1 MPLKIIR
8 HIPNAISGIIRRMQG
23 GRDAPRLY
31 PKLSAILAPDYLARI
46 ARADE
51 DLLAISLLNSPMSEF
66 WEEFEKQSNSDLSA
80 FSHLRFR
87 SLFSGKLDKRK
98 IQAEP
103 NALRLAVI
111 QIISACTESGKTP
124 IFVIAS
130 EKGWLERIVQKV
142 CIALEVGIV
151 EVDSLANKA
160 ALTADASHRG
170 PLVFSTYCDWLP
182 LLGERANGNSLIA
195 IRNVCFLAGLP
206 VDDGAFVLIRHPSLI
221 DANIWNDILSRA
233 VEDANKRRKSLVIFD
248 NSVEEEILQT
258 VAKSISKSRFVS
270 LMRGK
275 LSATHLIEMLLTTKR
290 TILAR
295 PTLAEEFE
303 DDTDVSYLARALEL
317 SQRYL
322 NNIRRFEHGVANRQA
337 LHNWVSNLGTWD
349 SGRDIGNHY
358 RSRLLAGSL
367 NAPLALTASKEN
379 QIVQEGYQKYL
390 LPAFDAKD
398 RVTAGGSSFAN
409 LAPAFA
415 FLQWGASESGR
426 NLNLYKNASAVGG
439 PLFFIE
445 DGFIRSVE
453 IGLGGNPGLSFL
465 IDDMNPYYDAR
476 RWSRIE
482 AMLAS
487 DWKISP
493 TQLTQSQAALA
504 EIKSK
509 RISKYNHAPDVA
521 PKWAN
526 AARKKVLLVDQRLGD
541 QSVPSGLGTED
552 SFRQMVMDAVMRD
565 DDALVVLKRHPDGTI
580 GGKGSYFS
588 REILGGLLD
597 HPNILIHDGESNP
610 YALFDCVDEVS
621 VVTSGM
627 GFEALIGG
635 VKVNTY
641 GAPFYA
647 GWGRTNDRLKLDWR
661 NKNRR
666 IEDIF
671 YWAYIASSVYY
682 DPKEK
687 QRIDVADICRYIS
700 VQRDSVVG
708 GPAREIIN

>member
-1 MPLKIIR
+1 M
-8 HIPNAISGIIRRMQG
+8 HG
-23 GRDAPRLY
+23 GREAPGLY
-31 PKLSAILAPDYLARI
+31 PKPSAILVPDYLARI
-46 ARADE
+46 ARIDK
-51 DLLAISLLNSPMSEF
+51 DIIAISLLNSPIDEF
-66 WEEFEKQSNSDLSA
+66 WEDFEKQGNRDLSA
-80 FSHLRFR
+80 FDHLKFR
-87 SLFSGKLDKRK
+87 SLFIGKLDKKK

-111 QIISACTESGKTP
+111 QIISACTNSKKTP
-124 IFVIAS
+124 VFVMAS

-142 CIALEVGIV
+142 CAALEVGII
-151 EVDSLANKA
+151 EVRSVANEATLAA
-160 ALTADASHRG
+160 ESPHLS
-170 PLVFSTYCDWLP
+170 PLVFSIYCDWSP
-182 LLGERANGNSLIA
+182 LLGERAEGDSLIA

-206 VDDGAFVLIRHPSLI
+206 IDDGAFVLIRHPSLT
-221 DANIWNDILSRA
+221 DTDIWNDVLSRA
-233 VEDANKRRKSLVIFD
+233 VNDANERRKPLVIFD
-248 NSVEEEILQT
+248 NSVEELILQT

-270 LMRGK
+270 LMSGR
-275 LSATHLIEMLLTTKR
+275 LSAADFIAMLLTTKR
-290 TILAR
+290 AILAR
-295 PTLAEEFE
+295 PTAAQEHSG
-303 DDTDVSYLARALEL
+303 DANVSYLAHALE
-317 SQRYL
+317 SSERYL
-322 NNIRRFEHGVANRQA
+322 SNIRRFENSVISRQA
-337 LHNWVSNLGTWD
+337 LHKWSSNLGAWN
-349 SGRDIGNHY
+349 RNHDIGNHY
-358 RSRLLAGSL
+358 RNRLLAGSL

-476 RWSRIE
+476 SWSRIE

-493 TQLTQSQAALA
+493 AELTQSQAALT
-504 EIKSK
+504 EIRSK
-509 RISKYNHAPDVA
+509 RISKYNHAPDIA
-521 PKWAN
+521 PKWAKDR
-526 AARKKVLLVDQRLGD
+526 RKRVLLVDQRLGD

-552 SFRQMVMDAVMRD
+552 SFRQMVMDALVRD
-565 DDALVVLKRHPDGTI
+565 DNALVVLKRHPDGTI

-588 REILGGLLD
+588 RQILGGLLD

-610 YALFDCVDEVS
+610 YALFDHVDEVS

-647 GWGRTNDRLKLDWR
+647 GWGQTNDRLKLDWR
-661 NKNRR
+661 SKNRS

-671 YWAYIASSVYY
+671 YWAYMASSVYY
-682 DPKEK
+682 DPDKNE
-687 QRIDVADICRYIS
+687 RIGVTDMCRYIS
-700 VQRDSVVG
+700 VRRDNIVG
-708 GPAREIIN
+708 GPAKDIAN